1 MQLAFRAVYV
11 KYLEKKNS
19 SYLSPVPIF
28 YKINE
33 AIAQIIDSLK
43 SIRFINV
50 SVWEKWISKKWFP
63 EHIFNQN
70 SMETLLEISANLC
83 NNWSGMALFQRSVY
97 LVSLVSSEY
106 SLFLAPSGNKDKL
119 ILNDSFSFKD
129 LMALH
134 HAAPK
139 SNAPGFNFLEF

>member
-1 MQLAFRAVYV
+1 
-11 KYLEKKNS
+11 
-19 SYLSPVPIF
+19 
-28 YKINE
+28 
-33 AIAQIIDSLK
+33 
-43 SIRFINV
+43 
-50 SVWEKWISKKWFP
+50 
-63 EHIFNQN
+63 
-70 SMETLLEISANLC
+70 
-83 NNWSGMALFQRSVY
+83 MALFQRSVY